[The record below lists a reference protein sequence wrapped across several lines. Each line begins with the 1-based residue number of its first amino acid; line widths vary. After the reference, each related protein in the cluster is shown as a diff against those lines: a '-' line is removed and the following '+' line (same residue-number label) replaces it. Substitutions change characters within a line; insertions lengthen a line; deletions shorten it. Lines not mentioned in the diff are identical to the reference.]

1 MGSDTKSRE
10 TASELNP
17 NARPQP
23 LLGNRWSVENQ
34 IESEELWWEWKE
46 TTDGASLVGQGLIS
60 SLLSRLIFLS
70 NEIKEIIEMHGMHPF
85 TVIKIKVSSPTTATT
100 IMNSSM
106 LCLLGTGNI
115 LDVFHSC
122 SKVF

>member
-70 NEIKEIIEMHGMHPF
+70 NEIKEIIE
-85 TVIKIKVSSPTTATT
+85 IIVS
-100 IMNSSM
+100 
-106 LCLLGTGNI
+106 
-115 LDVFHSC
+115 
-122 SKVF
+122 